1 MLKGTGVNI
10 LFITIENRGND
21 AGPSTMTVAFATNS
35 PQVPRVRL
43 EVKTPAMPA
52 GAERWLS
59 VDLPFAPGTTSVPEP
74 VGKIMIAVDSGNAL
88 PKTKHTLLTSCNDP
102 T

>member
-1 MLKGTGVNI
+1 M

-35 PQVPRVRL
+35 PQVPHVRL
-43 EVKTPAMPA
+43 EVKTPAISA
-52 GAERWLS
+52 GTERWLS
-59 VDLPFAPGTTSVPEP
+59 IDLPFAPGTTGALEP
-74 VGKIMIAVDSGNAL
+74 VGKIMITVDSGNVL
-88 PKTKHTLLTSCNDP
+88 PKAMHILLTGCNDP

>member
-10 LFITIENRGND
+10 LFITIENRGSD

-35 PQVPRVRL
+35 PQVPPVRF

-52 GAERWLS
+52 GAERWLA
-59 VDLPFAPGTTSVPEP
+59 VDLPSAPGTARVLEP
-74 VGKIMIAVDSGNAL
+74 VGKIMITVDSGNAL
-88 PKTKHTLLTSCNDP
+88 PKTMHTLVTGCNDP